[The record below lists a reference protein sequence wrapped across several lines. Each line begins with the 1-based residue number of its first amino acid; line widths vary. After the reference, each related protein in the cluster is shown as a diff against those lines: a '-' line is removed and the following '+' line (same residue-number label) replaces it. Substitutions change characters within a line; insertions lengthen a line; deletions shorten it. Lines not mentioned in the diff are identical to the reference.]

1 MGVERMKI
9 LRESLRNS
17 PIVMRDDYPYFI
29 HPLTDGIPQIEPS
42 LLKDAVNEVIKKID
56 VDSFN
61 KILTVEAMGLP
72 IGVGLS
78 LALNKPLTVV
88 RKRPYGLK
96 GEVEVQQKTGYSTG
110 KLYINSVVPEDRLLI
125 VDDVLSTGGTI
136 VAVVEGIKKI
146 GAEISD
152 IVVVVNKNRNIG
164 EIERK
169 IGMKIKSIVSIDIVN
184 GKVQI
189 VEE

>member
-110 KLYINSVVPEDRLLI
+110 KLYINSVVPKDRLLI

-152 IVVVVNKNRNIG
+152 IVVVVNKNRNIV

-169 IGMKIKSIVSIDIVN
+169 IGMKIKSIVNIEIVN

>member
-1 MGVERMKI
+1 MKD
-9 LRESLRNS
+9 LRKSLKKA
-17 PIVMRDDYPYFI
+17 PIVMRGDYPYFI
-29 HPLTDGIPQIEPS
+29 HPLTDGIPEIDPS
-42 LLKDAVNEVIKKID
+42 LLKDAVNEVIKRID

-61 KILTVEAMGLP
+61 KIITVEAMGLP
-72 IGVGLS
+72 IGVALS

-88 RKRPYGLK
+88 RKRSYGLE
-96 GEVEVQQKTGYSTG
+96 GEVELLQKTGYSTG

-136 VAVVEGIKKI
+136 VAVVEGIRKI

-164 EIERK
+164 EIERR
-169 IGMKIKSIVSIDIVN
+169 IGMKIKSIVNIDIVD
-184 GKVQI
+184 GKVKI